1 MNKKQFKFSK
11 LHILALSLV
20 VFITGVFAA
29 IFGMKRSPIISGAS
43 TTYNFETITLNDSA
57 FTLVPNTDNKY
68 PDVGT
73 TGSYLVFNGNITIP
87 TAHTGSYDE
96 WELNIPSQYKYA
108 GITYKVKEIRTGEV
122 NVGPTGFIYDAIF
135 PKKPDTGV
143 EPYKLSVYESLGRP
157 VDKIKKVTV
166 NNGIEYIQK
175 GSFHGFTHLEEIS
188 VPFSGT
194 SRLAGYE
201 EKPVFLTNMNGMTH
215 VIDITVKT

>member
-108 GITYKVKEIRTGEV
+108 GTTYKVKEIRTGEM
-122 NVGPTGFIYDAIF
+122 NAGPTGFKYDAIF

-143 EPYKLSVYESLGRP
+143 YPDRLSVYESIGIP
-157 VDKIKKVTV
+157 VEKIKKSQNVAFVVTKEGGHV
-166 NNGIEYIQK
+166 GFFQNWNTKITYSEEVTLDFIE
-175 GSFHGFTHLEEIS
+175 
-188 VPFSGT
+188 
-194 SRLAGYE
+194 
-201 EKPVFLTNMNGMTH
+201 
-215 VIDITVKT
+215 TVTKIKNSANKH